1 MEYENFDIKNFVQ
14 NKLLQNSNIILIASR
29 PGVGKTTFAIHIIK
43 EILDKNKNIMFFSL
57 ENNVIDLSHR
67 IYNIFKN
74 QTIFE
79 KITTKD
85 IYNEIDNMTF
95 HYYDYEIHLSN
106 EQKQE
111 KILEK
116 IETNSNTSLIVF
128 DYLQLYK
135 FDEKFLEKLKS
146 INIPILILSQ
156 LDRKSKYKNIE
167 IVDKKTIRE
176 IRLLDKYVDIFL
188 FLDKKN
194 NKIKVRINWKN

>member
-194 NKIKVRINWKN
+194 NKIKVRIN